1 MNSICILLYTSAKIY
16 DIYTLSWVNLML
28 KLLSVI
34 WAHNR
39 DTSVDCLEKDL
50 RKNFIKKKLKKEK
63 QSWSKASLVFNTTI
77 IHGFRF

>member
-1 MNSICILLYTSAKIY
+1 
-16 DIYTLSWVNLML
+16 ML

-39 DTSVDCLEKDL
+39 DTSVDCLEEDL
-50 RKNFIKKKLKKEK
+50 RKNFIKKKLEKEKEK

-77 IHGFRF
+77 IYGFRF